1 MFSFN
6 KKSIIGSMLLVVWLG
21 SIVTVF
27 GQTTPSYFSLPQ
39 LTDSAL
45 HFYPSVMSKQ
55 ALVASARAGIMDAKH
70 AALPSL
76 DVHDQVTTSTA
87 NGVTGTF
94 LPLGI
99 AIPTAGGITANNN
112 WQPAAGNIGLIYSQ
126 YELYNFGLNKAR
138 VMDAI
143 ANARFAES
151 DYAKETYLLKLNVA
165 NYYLALLKNI
175 QQLGVEQDN
184 VRRYETL
191 FTVIRAQAASGLKPG
206 VDSSLAKAE
215 LAKARINYNNQ
226 SDLVLRLREQLSM
239 LTGISIDRLNVD
251 TAVGRFNDLIIQ
263 NNFSSE
269 VDTLNNPLVDYY
281 RQIKNRYIAQGKLIQ
296 KTYQPKIYLA
306 GGFWGRG
313 SSIDYQDQYKAFA
326 SGLGYQRFNYSV
338 GLAFTYNLFDGIHR
352 KDQMTVNKFATQ
364 SSDYDLQEQK
374 LYLSNSYQKAMASID
389 IIQKNLLEIP
399 IQLQSARDAY
409 HQKVAQYNA
418 GLINLIDLTNSAFVL
433 YRSQTDYIQTI
444 TNWLQ
449 ANLDKSAAAGTIDS
463 FIQTIK

>member
-1 MFSFN
+1 MFVLN
-6 KKSIIGSMLLVVWLG
+6 RKSIIGCMLIVVWLG
-21 SIVTVF
+21 SIVTVT
-27 GQTTPSYFSLPQ
+27 GQTTQPFYSLPQ

-45 HFYPSVMSKQ
+45 QYYPSIMSKQ
-55 ALVASARAGIMDAKH
+55 ALIASAKAGIMDAQH

-76 DVHDQVTTSTA
+76 QVHDQLTMATA

-99 AIPTAGGITANNN
+99 AIPTAGGITADNN
-112 WQPAAGNIGLIYSQ
+112 WQAASGNLGMIYSQ

-138 VMDAI
+138 VEDAK
-143 ANARFAES
+143 ANEKFSES
-151 DYAKETYLLKLNVA
+151 DYAKESYLLKLNVA

-191 FTVIRAQAASGLKPG
+191 FSVIRAQAASGLKPG

-215 LAKARINYNNQ
+215 LAKARINLNNQ
-226 SDLVLRLREQLSM
+226 SDVVLRLREQLSM
-239 LTGISIDRLNVD
+239 LTGIPLQQLNVD
-251 TAVGRFNDLIIQ
+251 TAVDRFNTLIQQ
-263 NNFSSE
+263 NNFTNE
-269 VDTLNNPLVDYY
+269 VDTLGNPLIDYY
-281 RQIKNRYIAQGKLIQ
+281 QQIKNRYMAQGKLIQ

-313 SSIDYQDQYKAFA
+313 SSIDYQDQYKAIGTGF
-326 SGLGYQRFNYSV
+326 GYQRFNYAL

-352 KDQMTVNKFATQ
+352 KDQMAVNKFATQ
-364 SSDYDLQEQK
+364 SSDYDLQQQK
-374 LYLSNSYQKAMASID
+374 LYLSNAYQKSLASID
-389 IIQKNLLEIP
+389 IIQKNLQEIP
-399 IQLQSARDAY
+399 VQLQSAHDAY
-409 HQKVAQYNA
+409 HQKIAQYNA